1 MSDSKLVVRAQRA
14 ADATD
19 TETRLHRAAEQGR
32 TLDDMIDRLE
42 FELDRSPLHNC
53 SHNRENRFMLYKEI
67 REELDSSLSA
77 LSAEPSNAALAEAL
91 DAVSLRAERAI
102 EAYLE
107 ASRRSA
113 APFSASNDVAAME
126 LRR

>member
-14 ADATD
+14 AGATD

-32 TLDDMIDRLE
+32 TLDDIIDRLE

-53 SHNRENRFMLYKEI
+53 SHNRENRLMLYKEI
-67 REELDSSLSA
+67 REGLDSSLSA
-77 LSAEPSNAALAEAL
+77 LSAEPGNAALAEAL
-91 DAVSLRAERAI
+91 DAASLRAERAI

-113 APFSASNDVAAME
+113 APFSASSDAAAME

>member
-53 SHNRENRFMLYKEI
+53 SHSRENRFMLYKEI
-67 REELDSSLSA
+67 REGLDSSLSA
-77 LSAEPSNAALAEAL
+77 LSADPSNAALAEAL

-102 EAYLE
+102 EGYLE

-113 APFSASNDVAAME
+113 APFSASNDAAAME